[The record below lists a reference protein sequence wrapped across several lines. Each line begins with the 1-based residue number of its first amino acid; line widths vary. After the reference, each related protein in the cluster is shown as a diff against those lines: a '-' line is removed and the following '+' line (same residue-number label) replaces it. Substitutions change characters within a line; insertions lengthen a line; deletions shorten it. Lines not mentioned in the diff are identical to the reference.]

1 MGSKI
6 SLLMLLLGATLLWA
20 VPLGG
25 ALLLVTAA
33 VGLAICWE
41 GTLEPPPAVA
51 PVPVKVAPVGADE
64 LAFPSD

>member
-6 SLLMLLLGATLLWA
+6 SLLLLVLGASLLWA

-33 VGLAICWE
+33 VALAICWE
-41 GTLEPPPAVA
+41 GELEPPPAVA
-51 PVPVKVAPVGADE
+51 PVPVKVGPVGVDDFTFPAD
-64 LAFPSD
+64 

>member
-1 MGSKI
+1 MGTKI
-6 SLLMLLLGATLLWA
+6 SLLMLLLGASLVWA

-41 GTLEPPPAVA
+41 GQLEPPPAIA
-51 PVPVKVAPVGADE
+51 AVPVKVTPAVGDE
-64 LAFPSD
+64 LVFPPD

>member
-6 SLLMLLLGATLLWA
+6 SLLMLLLGASLLWA

-64 LAFPSD
+64 LTFPSD